1 MRLVIIGHLLP
12 EPASS
17 AAGTRMLELMRLFSS
32 FGYSITYA
40 TAAQNVDFSVDLKDY
55 NVAVETIELNSDRF
69 NEQIKQL
76 APHVVLFDRYLTEEQ
91 YGWRVAKECPDAVRI
106 IDTEDLHCLREA
118 RRLALKSSRE
128 VRSEDYF
135 NDIAKREIAALFRA
149 DMSLMISRAEID
161 VLTSVYNVPSSQ
173 LHYLPFLPENVERKS
188 PSFAE
193 RNGFMTIGNFIHP
206 PNADSVRYLKK
217 EIWPLI
223 RNEFPTAK
231 MHVYGAYPS
240 ESIGQ
245 LNDEKTGF
253 FVHGRA
259 ESSTATFQSAR
270 VCLAPLRFGAG
281 MKGKL
286 LEAMVLNTPSVTTS
300 IGAEGMHG
308 SLNWAGA
315 VTDDPTSFAAE
326 AVALHNNEEAWNQAN
341 ENGRTILTTV
351 FDSPNHRSQFKE
363 RLTAL
368 QGGLNNHRN
377 QNFIGQM
384 MQFHTMRS
392 TEFMS
397 RFIAEKNR

>member
-1 MRLVIIGHLLP
+1 
-12 EPASS
+12 
-17 AAGTRMLELMRLFSS
+17 MRLFSS

-149 DMSLMISRAEID
+149 DLSLMISRAEID

-259 ESSTATFQSAR
+259 ESSAATFQSAR

-315 VTDDPTSFAAE
+315 VTDDPTSFAAA

-397 RFIAEKNR
+397 RFIAEKNKG

>member
-1 MRLVIIGHLLP
+1 
-12 EPASS
+12 
-17 AAGTRMLELMRLFSS
+17 MRLFSS

>member
-1 MRLVIIGHLLP
+1 
-12 EPASS
+12 
-17 AAGTRMLELMRLFSS
+17 MRLFSS

-55 NVAVETIELNSDRF
+55 NVAVETIELNSDQF

-149 DMSLMISRAEID
+149 DLSLMISRAEID

-259 ESSTATFQSAR
+259 ESSAATFQSAR

-315 VTDDPTSFAAE
+315 VTDDPTSFAAA

-363 RLTAL
+363 RLTVL

-397 RFIAEKNR
+397 RFIAEKNKG